1 MSHERVPS
9 VASCRS
15 SIFFYLPCR
24 VSLSS
29 SDLSS
34 FFYLPCSSVRITWR
48 KKKRKHAATPYEDPD
63 LSSLTRARA
72 LRKLDRRSSPL
83 PLNFRSPRY
92 LRCRVLLLL
101 LIIIIL
107 LLLLS
112 NTRSCVG
119 ERLATIVTGK
129 CTYGQF
135 SILFLDDHVHTHT
148 LGYRL
153 GCSLSNTTRYRSQ
166 PFSRVRDQCARLLA
180 LFAG

>member
-1 MSHERVPS
+1 MNESQAWR
-9 VASCRS
+9 AADLRS
-15 SIFFYLPCR
+15 FSIFR
-24 VSLSS
+24 VEFLCPLRISPVFSI
-29 SDLSS
+29 
-34 FFYLPCSSVRITWR
+34 FRVVPQRITWR

-101 LIIIIL
+101 LLIIII